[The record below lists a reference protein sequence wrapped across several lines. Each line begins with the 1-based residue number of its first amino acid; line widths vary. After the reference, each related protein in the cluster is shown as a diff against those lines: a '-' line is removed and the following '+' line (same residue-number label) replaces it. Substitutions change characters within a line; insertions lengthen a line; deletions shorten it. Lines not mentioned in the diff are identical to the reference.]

1 MAVSMTG
8 FGRAKAIVGNYDI
21 TVEIKSVNNR
31 FLELSSRI
39 PRAYQFLEEKLKSAV
54 KSKVSRGKL
63 DLSVLID
70 DVSGSDTEIAVNDS
84 YVQKYLAAAE
94 SLSKKYKIKN
104 DLKISSL
111 ITNAEVFK
119 TVKKDIDE
127 SACEEAVMSVLE
139 KALDNFIL
147 MRETEG
153 EKLKADVL
161 SRADMILEKVK
172 FIESRS
178 EESVNDYKQRL
189 EQKITEILNNSDF
202 DESRVLTEVAIFAD
216 KVAVDEETVR
226 LKSHISQLRSVFESG
241 EPIGRKLDFIVQE
254 MNRETNTIGSK
265 AQSIEIT
272 SAVVDMKSE
281 IEKIR
286 EQIQNI
292 E

>member
-161 SRADMILEKVK
+161 SRADMILKKVK

-189 EQKITEILNNSDF
+189 EQKISEILNNSDF

>member
-8 FGRAKAIVGNYDI
+8 FGRAKDTVGNYDI

-63 DLSVLID
+63 DLCVLID

-161 SRADMILEKVK
+161 SRADMILKKVK
-172 FIESRS
+172 LIESRS

-189 EQKITEILNNSDF
+189 EQKISEILNNSDF

>member
-127 SACEEAVMSVLE
+127 SACEEAVMSVLK

>member
-161 SRADMILEKVK
+161 SRADMILKKVE

-189 EQKITEILNNSDF
+189 EQKISEILNNSDF

>member
-39 PRAYQFLEEKLKSAV
+39 PRAYQFLDEKLKSAV

-63 DLSVLID
+63 DLSVLIE

-127 SACEEAVMSVLE
+127 SACEEAVMSVLK
-139 KALDNFIL
+139 KALDNFIN

-226 LKSHISQLRSVFESG
+226 LKSHISQLSSVFESG

>member
-8 FGRAKAIVGNYDI
+8 FGRAKGIVGNYDI

-189 EQKITEILNNSDF
+189 EQKISEILNNSDF